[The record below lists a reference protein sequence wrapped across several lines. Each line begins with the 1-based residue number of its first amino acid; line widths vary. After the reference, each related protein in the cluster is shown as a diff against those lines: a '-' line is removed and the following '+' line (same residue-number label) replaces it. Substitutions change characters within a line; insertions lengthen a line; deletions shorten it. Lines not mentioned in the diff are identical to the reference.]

1 MGGGKPAVP
10 ASQVAHGAPKWGAMS
25 GALRRGAGAVG
36 RRIAQGEVGSLPL
49 IVGMAVIWIFFQT
62 QNSNFLTPRNLSNL
76 LLQMTITGTVAAGI
90 VLVLLLAEID
100 LSVGSVVGLSAA
112 IIGVLVENGAPWWL
126 ALGVALVVGAVIGA
140 AQGAASHYFGIP
152 SFVVTLAGML
162 GWLGVQMMVLGNTG
176 AVNVAEPS
184 MTFLFT
190 TYLPPIVGWIG
201 GVAVVLAYAGQ
212 RLFSNRQRRRLGL
225 NPVPWYR
232 LLVRP
237 AVVGVVLLVSVG
249 VLNAWLGVPLA
260 VLALLVLIT
269 VLHIV
274 LTETTYGR
282 HVFAVGGN
290 AEAARR
296 AGINVA
302 WIRISVFGLCTLIAA
317 LAGFMSV
324 SRSFAATTQTGG
336 GTLLLEAIAAGVIGG
351 TSLFGGRGTVW
362 SAPLGALI
370 MASLANGL
378 DLTGESPDIKYVVEM
393 GVLLAAVTI
402 DSVTRRM
409 RARSGR

>member
-1 MGGGKPAVP
+1 
-10 ASQVAHGAPKWGAMS
+10 MS
-25 GALRRGAGAVG
+25 SALRSNAAGV
-36 RRIAQGEVGSLPL
+36 RRRVAQGDVGSLPL
-49 IVGMAVIWIFFQT
+49 IVGMAVIWIFFES

-100 LSVGSVVGLSAA
+100 LSVGSMVGLSSA
-112 IIGVLVENGAPWWL
+112 IIGVMVADYGAPWWL

-140 AQGAASHYFGIP
+140 AQGAASHYLGIP

-162 GWLGVQMMVLGNTG
+162 GWLGVQLLVLGNTG

-201 GVAVVLAYAGQ
+201 GVAVVLVYAGQ
-212 RLFSNRQRRRLGL
+212 RLFSNQRRRTLGL
-225 NPVPWYR
+225 MPVPWYR

-237 AVVGVVLLVSVG
+237 AVVGVVLLISVG

-260 VLALLVLIT
+260 ALALLALIT
-269 VLHIV
+269 ILHIV
-274 LTETTYGR
+274 LTGTTYGR